1 MDHCSPSTTGNGR
14 ILLTG
19 RDAVFRRQLDRVCAT
34 LTDCERILDATTW
47 TALPDQPASLVVF
60 DLDDAQGDSFEM
72 LQTLSA
78 SPGRTV
84 IAVTSNASVNLAVDA
99 MRHGADDFIVKPV
112 SDTRLREALENADNT
127 AVTQSSA
134 PPSQVDQNAGTS
146 FQAFVGESDVMGTVY
161 RTIRKAAS
169 STASVFIQGE
179 SGTGKELC
187 AEAIHALSPRADG
200 PMISLNCSAIP
211 RDLMESEIF
220 GHEKGAFTGASGDRD
235 GAAQAADGGTLFLDE
250 ICEMDLS
257 LQAKLLRF
265 IQTGSVTKVGG
276 NIAKKV
282 DVRFVCATN
291 KSPQAAVH
299 SGQFRA
305 DLFYRLHVLPI
316 ALPPLRDR
324 HGDAIA
330 IAESTLVSI
339 AREEGRRFHLIDDSA
354 RALIGNYHW
363 PGNVRELLNVL
374 RNVVVM
380 NDEDVVTGPMLA
392 LALAHGS
399 RIPVVGNDCEQVIA
413 FPAGRSA
420 GNGSLA
426 TMPGNTGQ
434 VRPLWEQ
441 ERDIIESA
449 IASCGGNIV
458 QAAAK
463 LGVNPSTIYRKRQS
477 WAAGAA

>member
-1 MDHCSPSTTGNGR
+1 MDHSSGSTLSNGR
-14 ILLTG
+14 IVLSG
-19 RDAVFRRQLDRVCAT
+19 EDAAFARQVERVCAS
-34 LTDCERILDATTW
+34 LPGLEPIPCALSELKDQACESNI
-47 TALPDQPASLVVF
+47 VIV
-60 DLDDAQGDSFEM
+60 DLDDSRDDPFAM

-78 SPGRTV
+78 LPRRCV
-84 IAVTSNASVNLAVDA
+84 IAVTSSASVSLAVDA
-99 MRHGADDFIVKPV
+99 MRHGANDFIVKPV
-112 SDTRLREALENADNT
+112 SDVRLRETLEDFQLAPQL
-127 AVTQSSA
+127 QSREETTSA
-134 PPSQVDQNAGTS
+134 EENGKAS
-146 FQAFVGESDVMGTVY
+146 FQAFIGGSDVMGTVY

-187 AEAIHALSPRADG
+187 AEAIHALSPRSQG

-220 GHEKGAFTGASGDRD
+220 GHEKGAFTGASQNRD

-265 IQTGSVTKVGG
+265 IQTGTVTKVGG
-276 NIAKKV
+276 NTPRKV

-291 KSPQAAVH
+291 KSPQAAVQ

-316 ALPPLRDR
+316 TLPPLRDR
-324 HGDAIA
+324 CGDAVA
-330 IAESTLVSI
+330 IAESTLASI
-339 AREEGRRFHLIDDSA
+339 AREEGRRFHRIDESA
-354 RALIGNYHW
+354 RSLIGSYQW

-380 NDEDVVTGPMLA
+380 NDDDVVTGPMFA

-399 RIPVVGNDCEQVIA
+399 RLPDPVAGGEQVIA
-413 FPAGRSA
+413 FPVERSRDHSIA
-420 GNGSLA
+420 SF
-426 TMPGNTGQ
+426 PHGNTGQ

-449 IASCGGNIV
+449 IASCNGNIV
-458 QAAAK
+458 QAAAR

>member
-1 MDHCSPSTTGNGR
+1 MTGSDG
-14 ILLTG
+14 
-19 RDAVFRRQLDRVCAT
+19 AFRRQIARVCA
-34 LTDCERILDATTW
+34 
-47 TALPDQPASLVVF
+47 ALPGCKPVLCEATSAGQHFEPVNLIIV
-60 DLDDAQGDSFEM
+60 DLDEAEGNPFDT

-78 SPGRTV
+78 PPGPTI

-99 MRHGADDFIVKPV
+99 MRRGADDFIVKPV
-112 SDTRLREALENADNT
+112 SDSRLREALEIAM
-127 AVTQSSA
+127 AASA
-134 PPSQVDQNAGTS
+134 SERGGLPEQVRENSGTS
-146 FQAFVGESDVMGTVY
+146 FQAFIGESVVMGTVY
-161 RTIRKAAS
+161 RTIQKAAS

-187 AEAIHALSPRADG
+187 AEAIHALSPRAQG

-220 GHEKGAFTGASGDRD
+220 GHEKGAFTGASNDRD
-235 GAAQAADGGTLFLDE
+235 GAAQSADGGTLFLDE

-265 IQTGSVTKVGG
+265 IQTGTVTKVGG
-276 NIAKKV
+276 NLARKV

-291 KSPQAAVH
+291 KSPQEAVQ

-316 ALPPLRDR
+316 VLPPLRDR
-324 HGDAIA
+324 HGDAVA
-330 IAESTLVSI
+330 IAEYTLPSI
-339 AREEGRRFHLIDDSA
+339 AREEGRRFHSIDESA
-354 RALIGNYHW
+354 LALIGNFHW

-380 NDEDVVTGPMLA
+380 NDDEVVTGPMLA

-399 RIPVVGNDCEQVIA
+399 RISETANDGDQVIA
-413 FPAGRSA
+413 FPTGRNSRTPPLAAVPAGS
-420 GNGSLA
+420 G
-426 TMPGNTGQ
+426 T

-463 LGVNPSTIYRKRQS
+463 LDVNPSTIYRKRQS